1 MRVKESE
8 KKLSLSSGYEVL
20 TRFFLAFDTWFVL
33 LLNPLVNHD
42 LSYRHFKKCSASF
55 GHTIMRHCQ
64 TYIHIQ
70 INACHVHLG
79 FAQLD
84 KAFEPRKKARTGG
97 SSTWAMGCN
106 LNQFDTTWCVS
117 INIDFW
123 MWKLNDKQMFNH
135 SLDSAGGP
143 FHPST
148 FKSIHDIKHYQTIS
162 STFDYINDPSA
173 RPFAKKSLRRAKASQ
188 RPMRHQL

>member
-1 MRVKESE
+1 MRAI
-8 KKLSLSSGYEVL
+8 SGYEVL

-33 LLNPLVNHD
+33 LLNSLVNHD
-42 LSYRHFKKCSASF
+42 LSYRHFTKCSASF

-106 LNQFDTTWCVS
+106 LIQPG
-117 INIDFW
+117 
-123 MWKLNDKQMFNH
+123 
-135 SLDSAGGP
+135 AGGP

-148 FKSIHDIKHYQTIS
+148 YKSIHDIKHYQTIP
-162 STFDYINDPSA
+162 STFDYRIHCDSA
-173 RPFAKKSLRRAKASQ
+173 IHRQGHLPKNRYAGQ
-188 RPMRHQL
+188 RHHSDWWGTNFSGSWHVMAGESGQMRFNNWRIAGIHPVGFCG